1 MHYENARSW
10 PVLPAP
16 ALRLPGLRRL
26 VRRTVD
32 CPPGPPAPTVAPDL
46 PLVQSDET
54 APRWMW
60 LGHASFLM
68 QLGGE
73 NVLIDPVFSTQIGQ
87 RFRRHVAPPLAPEQL
102 PQIDT
107 VLITQSRPDH
117 LDPAT
122 IAPAPAVG
130 DGSRA
135 PRSGPLV
142 LPPAVCPD
150 HRTRL
155 VGPRACRPDRVHVR
169 AGRQWCGGVGIECS
183 PPAWGRIR
191 HRIGAG
197 FALLRG
203 RYGAGGGIRADRAA
217 VSGAGCGSAAGW
229 WQSRFLAA
237 SAIATDAAT
246 GLPGVRADRC
256 PDAGADALGDVSALQ
271 RGVVCAGRTAAGTLS
286 PGAAA
291 ERMSAACSD
300 DRCQRAAGLNWSR
313 PIHPVCV

>member
-32 CPPGPPAPTVAPDL
+32 CPPGPPAPAVAADL
-46 PLVQSDET
+46 SAIHSEDGP
-54 APRWMW
+54 PRWMW

-122 IAPAPAVG
+122 IARLPRSATVL
-130 DGSRA
+130 A
-135 PRSGPLV
+135 PRGLGPWF
-142 LPPAVCPD
+142 C
-150 HRTRL
+150 RRL
-155 VGPRACRPDRVHVR
+155 FARIIELDWWDRVRVGPIEYTFVP
-169 AGRQWCGGVGIECS
+169 AGN
-183 PPAWGRIR
+183 
-191 HRIGAG
+191 GAG
-197 FALLRG
+197 ASVLNVPRLH
-203 RYGAGGGIRADRAA
+203 GGGFVIESEQA
-217 VSGAGCGSAAGW
+217 SIYYAG
-229 WQSRFLAA
+229 
-237 SAIATDAAT
+237 D
-246 GLPGVRADRC
+246 
-256 PDAGADALGDVSALQ
+256 
-271 RGVVCAGRTAAGTLS
+271 TA
-286 PGAAA
+286 
-291 ERMSAACSD
+291 
-300 DRCQRAAGLNWSR
+300 RAAGFGQIGRRFPGLDVALLPVGGNRGSWLRPPSR
-313 PIHPVCV
+313 LTPRQVCQAFVRTGARTLVPMHWGTFQLCSEALCAPVELLREHCRRVPLPNGCRLHVPTIGASVPLG

>member
-1 MHYENARSW
+1 
-10 PVLPAP
+10 
-16 ALRLPGLRRL
+16 
-26 VRRTVD
+26 
-32 CPPGPPAPTVAPDL
+32 
-46 PLVQSDET
+46 
-54 APRWMW
+54 MW

-122 IAPAPAVG
+122 IARLPRSATVL
-130 DGSRA
+130 A
-135 PRSGPLV
+135 PRGLGPWF
-142 LPPAVCPD
+142 C
-150 HRTRL
+150 RRL
-155 VGPRACRPDRVHVR
+155 FARIIELDWWDRVRVGPIEYTFVP
-169 AGRQWCGGVGIECS
+169 AGN
-183 PPAWGRIR
+183 
-191 HRIGAG
+191 GAG
-197 FALLRG
+197 ASVLNVPRLHGGGFVIESEQASIYYAGDTARAAGFGQIGRRFPGLAAALLPVGGNRG
-203 RYGAGGGIRADRAA
+203 SWLRPP
-217 VSGAGCGSAAGW
+217 
-229 WQSRFLAA
+229 SRL
-237 SAIATDAAT
+237 TPRQVC
-246 GLPGVRADRC
+246 PGVRADRC

-291 ERMSAACSD
+291 ERMPAARSD